1 MKTAWFKQ
9 LVQIAPWLTLVLL
22 IAMFLFL
29 QAALAPAPSVAFELP
44 EPGAADSVAPGL
56 VALVVVSD
64 VGGAQNEGV
73 LLFFD
78 DDRYVLS
85 DSASMEEFA
94 TRLANRASDTKCNV
108 LTLLCDKRV
117 PTGDVMRIMAIARRQ
132 GLAHVQLA
140 EKREG

>member
-1 MKTAWFKQ
+1 MKSAWFRH

-22 IAMFLFL
+22 MIMYQFLH
-29 QAALAPAPSVAFELP
+29 AALAPAPAVSFELP
-44 EPGAADSVAPGL
+44 EAGAAESAAPGL
-56 VALVVVSD
+56 VALVMMGD
-64 VGGAQNEGV
+64 ANGAQGEGT

-85 DSASMEEFA
+85 SPASMEEFA
-94 TRLANRASDTKCNV
+94 ARLGTRASGTKCNV
-108 LTLLCDKRV
+108 LTLLCDHRV

-132 GLAHVQLA
+132 GLLHVQLA